1 MADKNRG
8 YNLPK
13 ALCIRGEPTRVWMLR
28 TLSDN
33 NPTKDLAIHDEID
46 VSIEN
51 QSEEEGM
58 QGHRLIETSG

>member
-13 ALCIRGEPTRVWMLR
+13 ALCIREELTRFQMLR

-33 NPTKDLAIHDEID
+33 NPTMDLAIHDGVN
-46 VSIEN
+46 VSIGN
-51 QSEEEGM
+51 QSEEEGT
-58 QGHRLIETSG
+58 QRHRLIEASE